1 MARGYNPISLRFLR
15 KTTSGTADP
24 DPRTDD
30 QLRIIKLGENVVRVI
45 YTEVQDGSSMVDVNT
60 LNYQQLNAYLCR
72 VFWLCAL
79 DDDPFK
85 SVQLFIPGY
94 PTVLLEVKKLQ
105 PIIPQ
110 ILELLASTYSTWPQI
125 GRIVDNTAAT
135 SASAASS
142 APALSALSAPAAPA
156 APPNPSNSP
165 TTREPAGQGP
175 TNSVT
180 VPQQTADCAEN
191 QETTNSVGGTANPS
205 GL

>member
-1 MARGYNPISLRFLR
+1 
-15 KTTSGTADP
+15 
-24 DPRTDD
+24 
-30 QLRIIKLGENVVRVI
+30 
-45 YTEVQDGSSMVDVNT
+45 MVDVNT

-125 GRIVDNTAAT
+125 GRIVDNTAA
-135 SASAASS
+135 SAASS
-142 APALSALSAPAAPA
+142 APAASASAAAPA